1 MKLAER
7 LHDLRGKFVLSLN
20 DVPRIRELFHEFTLR
35 EIELSYT
42 SQMKAGKRFREL
54 LITNFR

>member
-1 MKLAER
+1 
-7 LHDLRGKFVLSLN
+7 LN
-20 DVPRIRELFHEFTLR
+20 DVPRVRELFHDFTLR
-35 EIELSYT
+35 EIELPYT